1 MTHTPKTYHADFAVV
16 GSGVAGLRAAIE
28 LSSAGTVLVLAKS
41 TLSDSA
47 TAWAQGGI
55 AVALSD
61 EDEIGLHE
69 QDTLAAGD
77 GLCRPESVALLVEE
91 GPKYIAQLIEWGTE
105 FDRAGTKLAFTRE
118 AAHSRSRILHAHGDS
133 TGREISRALLARA
146 HTIPHLHLR
155 AHSFTTGL
163 ILEDGRAVGVRFI
176 DESDGSLHEVRSNAV
191 LLATGGLG
199 QIYRETTNPE
209 VATGDGMAIAFEAG
223 AVLSDMEFMQLHPTA
238 LAIKGAP
245 RFLLSEALRGEGG
258 ILRNIDLERFMK
270 RYAEA
275 MELAPRDV
283 VARAIVSEMHRTHA
297 EHVYLDM
304 TDKSAEFLLKRF
316 PRIYSTCLSYGLDLA
331 TDMAPVRPAAHYMM
345 GGVKT
350 DLWGRTSVS
359 GLYAAGETADT
370 GVHGANRL
378 ASNSLLEGLVFGAR
392 SGHAMIV
399 DRFAVTNGNDRFAV
413 TNGND
418 RFAVT
423 NGNDRFAVTNENDR
437 SAVTNENDRSL
448 AKRANDHAAPIRENG
463 HSALANH
470 KNLQPPKHKLS
481 ELPGIPAPKP
491 DALHANSPQVHA
503 PSSASARTAAA
514 HSAKLVASSSHSSGH
529 TSKAATLA
537 ESSPG
542 TQLSRAATSS
552 LDESDPVALA
562 LTQIRD
568 LMWRHVGIM
577 RNGKDLSASI
587 AFLEKLSLP
596 KPSHPGRREYEL
608 VNLHSLALLM
618 ARSALAREESRGSHY
633 RSDFPYRDDDLFQK
647 HSLIQRSK
655 DHLTFE
661 P

>member
-1 MTHTPKTYHADFAVV
+1 MTSTPNTYHPDYAVV

-41 TLSDSA
+41 NLSDSA

-69 QDTLAAGD
+69 QDTLNAGD

-91 GPKYIAQLIEWGTE
+91 GPKYITQLIEWGTE

-163 ILEDGRAVGVRFI
+163 IVENGRVVGLRFI
-176 DESDGSLHEVRSNAV
+176 DETDGSLHEVRAGAV

-209 VATGDGMAIAFEAG
+209 VATGDGMAIAYEAG
-223 AVLSDMEFMQLHPTA
+223 AVLSDMEFMQFHPTA

-258 ILRNIDLERFMK
+258 ILRNINLERFMK

-275 MELAPRDV
+275 QELAPRDV
-283 VARAIVSEMHRTHA
+283 VARAIVSEMHRTQA

-304 TDKSAEFLLKRF
+304 TAKSAEFLQKRF
-316 PRIYSTCLSYGLDLA
+316 PRIYATCLSYGLDLA
-331 TDMAPVRPAAHYMM
+331 TDMAPVCPAAHYMM

-350 DLWGRTSVS
+350 DLWGRSS
-359 GLYAAGETADT
+359 LPGLYAAGETADT

-392 SGHAMIV
+392 SGQAMIV
-399 DRFAVTNGNDRFAV
+399 DRSAVGNQKDGLAV
-413 TNGND
+413 AHG
-418 RFAVT
+418 
-423 NGNDRFAVTNENDR
+423 R
-437 SAVTNENDRSL
+437 SA
-448 AKRANDHAAPIRENG
+448 
-463 HSALANH
+463 SASQKSVSAVRN
-470 KNLQPPKHKLS
+470 KAS
-481 ELPGIPAPKP
+481 SLPGSPAPKP
-491 DALHANSPQVHA
+491 DSHSPEA
-503 PSSASARTAAA
+503 IAARATASSSARASTA
-514 HSAKLVASSSHSSGH
+514 HSAKLAASAHHSRASVSATTTEHATNNSSSKSSNSAQH
-529 TSKAATLA
+529 
-537 ESSPG
+537 ESSPNSA
-542 TQLSRAATSS
+542 TAA
-552 LDESDPVALA
+552 A
-562 LTQIRD
+562 LTQLRD

-577 RNGKDLSASI
+577 RNGKDLAAAI
-587 AFLEKLSLP
+587 ALLEKLAASRSPLP
-596 KPSHPGRREYEL
+596 AEF
-608 VNLHSLALLM
+608 LHSLHPTRHDYELSNLHTLASLM

-633 RSDFPYRDDDLFQK
+633 RSDFPYREDDLFQK
-647 HSLIQRSK
+647 HSVIQRSK
-655 DHLTFE
+655 DVTFE